1 MSKILEIASKIWDVI
16 GSDGAYLAVIAFL
29 TFCLWWI
36 YTDNKQLEHELEL
49 ANANVVTMTKT
60 VEKQNADIEKYKAD
74 IRKYNE
80 NVVSKVSAI
89 KSESRAT
96 TERVKEE
103 LKKDNSDTNQLKL
116 IDNIL
121 MEFSNG
127 K

>member
-1 MSKILEIASKIWDVI
+1 MNKIFEIVSKIWDVI
-16 GSDGAYLAVIAFL
+16 GSDGAYLIVIAFL

>member
-1 MSKILEIASKIWDVI
+1 MSKIFEIVSKIWDVI
-16 GSDGAYLAVIAFL
+16 GSDGAYLIVIAFL

-89 KSESRAT
+89 KSESKAT

>member
-49 ANANVVTMTKT
+49 ANVNVVTMTKT

>member
-1 MSKILEIASKIWDVI
+1 MSKILEIVSKIWDVI
-16 GSDGAYLAVIAFL
+16 GSDGAYLIAIAFL

>member
-1 MSKILEIASKIWDVI
+1 MTKILEIASKIWDVI
-16 GSDGAYLAVIAFL
+16 GSDGAYLIVIAFL

>member
-1 MSKILEIASKIWDVI
+1 MTKILEIASKMLNAI
-16 GSDGAYLAVIAFL
+16 GSDGAYLLVIAFL

-80 NVVSKVSAI
+80 NVVSRVSVI
-89 KSESRAT
+89 KSESKAT

-116 IDNIL
+116 MDSIL

>member
-1 MSKILEIASKIWDVI
+1 MGKIIDIISNIWDAI
-16 GSDGAYLAVIAFL
+16 GSDGAYLVIIAFL
-29 TFCLWWI
+29 TFCIGWI

-49 ANANVVTMTKT
+49 ANANVETMTKT

-80 NVVSKVSAI
+80 NVVSKVSVI
-89 KSESRAT
+89 KSESKTT

-116 IDNIL
+116 MDSIL

>member
-1 MSKILEIASKIWDVI
+1 MSKILEILSQIWDVI
-16 GSDGAYLAVIAFL
+16 GSDGAYLVAVAFL
-29 TFCLWWI
+29 TACIWWLSI
-36 YTDNKQLEHELEL
+36 DNKQLKHELEL

-80 NVVSKVSAI
+80 NVVSRVSVI
-89 KSESRAT
+89 KSESKAT